1 MLTGFLNYAFDKDSL
16 FSNWYVMDKQSWGP
30 FQPCELCVWMPTKQ
44 SCYMTQILVF
54 LPLIIS
60 LYIYPYIGCEG
71 ESPNRPT
78 QFESAKA
85 KPMEKM

>member
-1 MLTGFLNYAFDKDSL
+1 MLRYISFCMQKVLYFFLMLYSHVGY
-16 FSNWYVMDKQSWGP
+16 SQS
-30 FQPCELCVWMPTKQ
+30 CELCVWMPTKH

-54 LPLIIS
+54 FPLIIS

>member
-1 MLTGFLNYAFDKDSL
+1 
-16 FSNWYVMDKQSWGP
+16 
-30 FQPCELCVWMPTKQ
+30 
-44 SCYMTQILVF
+44 MTQILVF

-85 KPMEKM
+85 KPMEKMWIEASCINC